1 MPIDDVSRRPLDT
14 LISLKDRVAAVTG
27 GGNGIGAAICDRL
40 AEAGAAVAVL
50 DRDAGAARDLA
61 SQLAERRGVRTAA
74 IEVDVKDEAA
84 VTRAASEVVARLGDL
99 HVWVNNAGAYPSAQ
113 AIDLSGGDW
122 DDLLNLN
129 LRAAFVGAREAARRM
144 IAASHGGVVVNLA
157 STAAQK
163 AGGGNAVH
171 YVASKHGVAGLTK
184 QLAYEWGA
192 QGIRVMGVAPTL
204 TLQTPGI
211 EEKQVWLD
219 SVGFGTVLDDYAASL
234 PLGRAAVPDD
244 VARLVLF
251 AASDLATIM
260 SGSMLYADAGDMT
273 K

>member
-1 MPIDDVSRRPLDT
+1 MPIPDVSAQPLDA
-14 LISLKDRVAAVTG
+14 LMSLRGRVAAVTG
-27 GGNGIGAAICDRL
+27 GASGIGAAICHRL

-50 DRDAGAARDLA
+50 DRDASAATATAEQVA
-61 SQLAERRGVRTAA
+61 SRHGVATRAVQ
-74 IEVDVKDEAA
+74 VDVKDEAA
-84 VTRAASEVVARLGDL
+84 VTAAADQVVQHLGDL

-113 AIDLSGGDW
+113 AIELSGAGW

-144 IAASHGGVVVNLA
+144 IDRKHGGVVVNLA
-157 STAAQK
+157 STAANK

-171 YVASKHGVAGLTK
+171 YVASKHAVAGLTK

-192 QGIRVMGVAPTL
+192 QDIRVLAVVPTL
-204 TLQTPGI
+204 TLKTPGI
-211 EEKQVWLD
+211 EEKQEWLD

-234 PLGRAAVPDD
+234 PLGRAALPDD

-251 AASDLATIM
+251 AASDLSTIM
-260 SGSMLYADAGDMT
+260 SGSVLYADAGDMT